1 MATTTFT
8 GPITA
13 GSVLDTT
20 GTTPG
25 TIDNTGGVTLA
36 QTSSITQSATSAA
49 TTIVIPAGSTIL
61 EVFVGVTTIWSG
73 AAATF
78 TIGTTSANANELGG
92 GTGAALGVSAVTP
105 STQAQT
111 NLWFNVGTTDVIL
124 YVKSANAGAG
134 VGYLTVQY
142 LQGPNLIS

>member
-20 GTTPG
+20 GTTAG
-25 TIDNTGGVTLA
+25 TIDNTGGVVLA
-36 QTSSITQSATSAA
+36 QTSAVTQSATGAA
-49 TTIVIPAGSTIL
+49 TTIVIPAGSTI
-61 EVFVGVTTIWSG
+61 VQASVGVTTIWSG

-78 TIGTTSANANELGG
+78 TIGTTSANANEIAA
-92 GTGAALGVSAVTP
+92 GTGAALGVSSVAPT
-105 STQAQT
+105 TQAQT
-111 NLWFNVGTTDVIL
+111 LINFNVGTSDIIVYI
-124 YVKSANAGAG
+124 KSANAGNG

-142 LQGPNLIS
+142 LQGPNNIS